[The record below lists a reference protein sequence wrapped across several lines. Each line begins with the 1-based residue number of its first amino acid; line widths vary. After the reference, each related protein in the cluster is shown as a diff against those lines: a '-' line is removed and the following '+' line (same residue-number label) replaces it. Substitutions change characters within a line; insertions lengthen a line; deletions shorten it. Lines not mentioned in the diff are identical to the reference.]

1 MPQPL
6 LQVEDLHKKFGDL
19 EVLKGVSLSLT
30 QGRKLSILGPS
41 GSGKSTLLR
50 CVNYLEAPS
59 HGHIYLEGDLVGEK
73 LVNGKYV
80 RMSSKELAPQRAEI
94 GMVFQN
100 FYLWPHLTARENVAI
115 APQRVRGMPK
125 KDALELADVMLEKV
139 HMAHK
144 RSTFPEQL
152 SGGQQQRVAIA
163 RSLSQEPKLM
173 LFDEPTSALD
183 PELIGEVLKVIHE
196 LADEGRTMMLV
207 THEVHFAKD
216 VSDEVI
222 FIDEGKIAEQG
233 PPGNILENPEQ
244 ERLRSF
250 LGKLLGD

>member
-1 MPQPL
+1 MSQPL

-19 EVLKGVSLSLT
+19 DVLKGVSLSLT

-50 CVNYLEAPS
+50 CVNYLE
-59 HGHIYLEGDLVGEK
+59 GDLVGEK
-73 LVNGKYV
+73 LVNGKYT

-115 APQRVRGMPK
+115 APQRVRGMSK
-125 KDALELADVMLEKV
+125 KDALALADVMLEKV

-144 RSTFPEQL
+144 RSTYPEQL

-207 THEVHFAKD
+207 THEVNFAKE

-233 PPGNILENPEQ
+233 HPGDILENPTQ
-244 ERLRSF
+244 ERLRAF
-250 LGKLLGD
+250 LGILLGD

>member
-1 MPQPL
+1 MSEPL
-6 LQVEDLHKKFGDL
+6 LRVEDLHKQFGDL
-19 EVLKGVSLSLT
+19 HVLRGVDLSVT
-30 QGRKLSILGPS
+30 QGQKLSILGPS

-50 CVNYLEAPS
+50 CVNYLEEPS
-59 HGHIYLEGDLVGEK
+59 RGHIYLEGELVGEK
-73 LVNGKYV
+73 QVNGEYV
-80 RMSSKELAPQRAEI
+80 HMSSKELAPQRAEI

-115 APQRVRGMPK
+115 APQRVRGLSK
-125 KDALELADVMLEKV
+125 NEALELADAMLEKV

-144 RSTFPEQL
+144 LNTYPEQL

-207 THEVHFAKD
+207 THEVQFAKD
-216 VSDEVI
+216 VSDVVI
-222 FIDEGKIAEQG
+222 FIDEGIIAEQG
-233 PPGNILENPEQ
+233 SPAEILENPALG
-244 ERLRSF
+244 RLRSF
-250 LGKLLGD
+250 LGKILGD

>member
-1 MPQPL
+1 MAEPL
-6 LQVEDLHKKFGDL
+6 LQVDDLHKKFGDL
-19 EVLKGVSLSLT
+19 EVLKGVSLSLS

-50 CVNYLEAPS
+50 CVNYLEEPTS
-59 HGHIYLEGDLVGEK
+59 GHIYLEGQLVGEK
-73 LVNGKYV
+73 LVNGKHV

-115 APQRVRGMPK
+115 APQKVRGMSK
-125 KDALELADVMLEKV
+125 NAALALADAMLDKV

-144 RSTFPEQL
+144 KSSYPEQL

-222 FIDEGKIAEQG
+222 FIDEGKIAQKGSPKE
-233 PPGNILENPEQ
+233 ILENPANP
-244 ERLRSF
+244 RLQAF
-250 LGKLLGD
+250 LNIIGD

>member
-1 MPQPL
+1 MPEFL
-6 LQVEDLHKKFGDL
+6 LCVEDLHKSFGKL
-19 EVLKGVSLSLT
+19 EVLKGVSFALA
-30 QGRKLSILGPS
+30 QGQKLSILGPS

-50 CVNYLEAPS
+50 CVNYLEEPTK
-59 HGHIYLEGDLVGEK
+59 GHIYLEGHLVGEK
-73 LVNGKYV
+73 LVEGCHV
-80 RMSSKELAPQRAEI
+80 RMSPKELAPQRAEI

-115 APQRVRGMPK
+115 GPQRVRGLTK
-125 KDALELADVMLEKV
+125 KDALELAEGVLEKV

-144 RSTFPEQL
+144 LDEYPERL

-163 RSLSQEPKLM
+163 RTLSQEPKLI

-196 LADEGRTMMLV
+196 LANEGRTMVLV
-207 THEVHFAKD
+207 THEVSFAKD

-222 FIDEGKIAEQG
+222 FIDEGKIIVHG
-233 PPGNILENPEQ
+233 PPSDVLENPKQ

-250 LGKLLGD
+250 LGKLGP

>member
-1 MPQPL
+1 MVQPL

-19 EVLKGVSLSLT
+19 EVLRGVSLSLT
-30 QGRKLSILGPS
+30 QGQKLSVLGPS

-50 CVNYLEAPS
+50 CVNYLEEPS
-59 HGHIYLEGDLVGEK
+59 RGHIYLEGQLVGEK
-73 LVNGKYV
+73 LVDGKYA

-115 APQRVRGMPK
+115 APQRVRGMSK
-125 KDALELADVMLEKV
+125 KDALALADVMLEKV

-144 RSTFPEQL
+144 RSTYPEQL

-183 PELIGEVLKVIHE
+183 PELIGEVLKVIPE
-196 LADEGRTMMLV
+196 LADEGRTKILV

-216 VSDEVI
+216 VSDEDI
-222 FIDEGKIAEQG
+222 LIDQGKIAEQG
-233 PPGNILENPEQ
+233 PSADILENPKQ
-244 ERLRSF
+244 ERLRAF
-250 LGKLLGD
+250 LGKILGD

>member
-1 MPQPL
+1 MPQSL
-6 LQVEDLHKKFGDL
+6 LQVEDLHKTFGDL
-19 EVLKGVSLSLT
+19 EVLKGVDLSLT

-50 CVNYLEAPS
+50 CVNYLEEPTQ
-59 HGHIYLEGDLVGEK
+59 GHIYLEGDLVGEK
-73 LVNGKYV
+73 LVNGKHV

-125 KDALELADVMLEKV
+125 KEALELADVMLEKV

-196 LADEGRTMMLV
+196 LADEGRTMMMV
-207 THEVHFAKD
+207 THEVHFARD

-222 FIDEGKIAEQG
+222 FIDEGKIAAQG
-233 PPGNILENPEQ
+233 PPGDVLENPRQ

>member
-1 MPQPL
+1 MSEPL
-6 LQVEDLHKKFGDL
+6 LRVEDLHKSFVDL
-19 EVLKGVSLSLT
+19 EVLKGVSMSLT
-30 QGRKLSILGPS
+30 QGKKLSILGPS

-50 CVNYLEAPS
+50 CVNYLEQPTS
-59 HGHIYLEGDLVGEK
+59 GHIYIDGHLVGEK
-73 LVNGKYV
+73 LVEGRHV

-115 APQRVRGMPK
+115 GPQHVRGMTK
-125 KDALELADVMLEKV
+125 QASLDLADVMLEKV

-144 RSTFPEQL
+144 RDEFPERL

-163 RSLSQEPKLM
+163 RSLSQEPKLL

-207 THEVHFAKD
+207 THEVGFAKE

-222 FIDEGKIAEQG
+222 FIDEGRIAVHG
-233 PPGNILENPEQ
+233 PAVDVLENPRQ
-244 ERLRSF
+244 ERLCSF
-250 LGKLLGD
+250 LGKLLGA

>member
-1 MPQPL
+1 MTQPL
-6 LQVEDLHKKFGDL
+6 LQVEDLYKKFGNL
-19 EVLKGVSLSLT
+19 EVLNGVSLSLT

-50 CVNYLEAPS
+50 CVNYLEEPTQ
-59 HGHIYLEGDLVGEK
+59 GHIYLEGDLVGEK
-73 LVNGKYV
+73 LVNGKHV

-115 APQRVRGMPK
+115 APQRVRGLSQ
-125 KDALELADVMLEKV
+125 KDALALADVMLEKV

-144 RSTFPEQL
+144 RSTYPEQL

-216 VSDEVI
+216 VSDEII

-233 PPGNILENPEQ
+233 PPGDILENPKQ

-250 LGKLLGD
+250 LGLLLGE

>member
-1 MPQPL
+1 MFETNSL
-6 LQVEDLHKKFGDL
+6 NLRVSSVVENNF
-19 EVLKGVSLSLT
+19 SP
-30 QGRKLSILGPS
+30 GPFS
-41 GSGKSTLLR
+41 ESGGGSGNSTLLR
-50 CVNYLEAPS
+50 CVNYLADPS
-59 HGHIYLEGDLVGEK
+59 SGHIYLDGDLLGEN
-73 LVNGKYV
+73 LVNSKHV

-144 RSTFPEQL
+144 RSTYPEQL

-222 FIDEGKIAEQG
+222 FIDEGKIAAQG
-233 PPGNILENPEQ
+233 PPGKILENPEQ

-250 LGKLLGD
+250 LGKLSGD

>member
-1 MPQPL
+1 
-6 LQVEDLHKKFGDL
+6 
-19 EVLKGVSLSLT
+19 
-30 QGRKLSILGPS
+30 
-41 GSGKSTLLR
+41 
-50 CVNYLEAPS
+50 
-59 HGHIYLEGDLVGEK
+59 
-73 LVNGKYV
+73 
-80 RMSSKELAPQRAEI
+80 
-94 GMVFQN
+94 MVFQN

-115 APQRVRGMPK
+115 APQRVRGMSK
-125 KDALELADVMLEKV
+125 KEALALADVMLEKV
-139 HMAHK
+139 HMSHK
-144 RSTFPEQL
+144 RSTYPEQL

-207 THEVHFAKD
+207 THEVHFAKE

-233 PPGNILENPEQ
+233 SPGDILENPRQ

-250 LGKLLGD
+250 LGVLLGE

>member
-1 MPQPL
+1 MAEPL
-6 LQVEDLHKKFGDL
+6 LQVDDLHKKFGDL
-19 EVLKGVSLSLT
+19 EVLKGVSLSLS

-50 CVNYLEAPS
+50 CINYLEEPTS
-59 HGHIYLEGDLVGEK
+59 GHIYLEGQLVGEK
-73 LVNGKYV
+73 LVNGKHV

-115 APQRVRGMPK
+115 APQKVRGMSK
-125 KDALELADVMLEKV
+125 SAALALADAMLDKV

-144 RSTFPEQL
+144 KSSYPEQL

-222 FIDEGKIAEQG
+222 FIDEGKIAQKGSPNE
-233 PPGNILENPEQ
+233 ILENPAHP
-244 ERLRSF
+244 RLQAF
-250 LGKLLGD
+250 LNIIGD